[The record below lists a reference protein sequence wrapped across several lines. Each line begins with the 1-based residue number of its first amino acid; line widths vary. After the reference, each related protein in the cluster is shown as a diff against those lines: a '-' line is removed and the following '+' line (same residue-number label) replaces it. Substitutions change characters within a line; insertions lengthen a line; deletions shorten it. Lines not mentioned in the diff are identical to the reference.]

1 MPHDD
6 PTNHRLLCYR
16 TDNNHPTA
24 DTPHS
29 TNAMG
34 SAAIWQSLEPI
45 TKTPEVRTSQLL
57 KTKMSKL
64 YPVSF
69 VMARDRACSIRVEV
83 ASFTLIGTSIL
94 LAESSVYRVPLGM
107 LIILRPSEL
116 IPMTQEVF
124 NQYDKALHIGFYLD
138 PKTELFFF

>member
-1 MPHDD
+1 MANVIKHQANIATAAVGKIFDPKDAEAILKEDKADYILVGRAHLNNSGWLNHAAHKLGVSNVWANHRTNSNNVKFFRISQMPHDD

-45 TKTPEVRTSQLL
+45 PKTPELRNGKRQSLL
-57 KTKMSKL
+57 NKS
-64 YPVSF
+64 
-69 VMARDRACSIRVEV
+69 
-83 ASFTLIGTSIL
+83 
-94 LAESSVYRVPLGM
+94 
-107 LIILRPSEL
+107 
-116 IPMTQEVF
+116 
-124 NQYDKALHIGFYLD
+124 
-138 PKTELFFF
+138 